1 MAKQESLLSKIEEWV
16 GEGLISPEQTEPITA
31 YEALAQRRRV
41 SPREIFLYIGGFFVL
56 MAVVFGLQM
65 LWDDLS
71 SLGRVIVVAVPTL
84 ILWAVGE
91 ALRRRQGPLLRRG
104 ARALWMLAA
113 WLTAI
118 LIAVIL
124 NEWPGLDLK
133 GEWLVLWASL
143 GALPLAVI
151 ALLALPGLP
160 QGLAAVTLASG
171 LAIGGTLV
179 VDATWPEIRWAAYL
193 PWLVVGAAGL
203 AAAEVTRRRDKGSL
217 IGLFNLFGACSC
229 LLGALLIAVMV
240 AGKANIYVMDAD
252 GSNQTRLSRQAS
264 GDWSPAWSPD
274 GSGIAFQSD
283 RDGNPEIYV
292 MDADGSNQTRLT
304 RNQALDWDPAWSPD
318 GSRTAFG
325 SDRDGSMDIYVMDAD
340 GSNQTRLTRH
350 LSEAWVEVESPAWSP
365 DGSRIAF
372 SSWRDENSE
381 IYVMDAD
388 GSNQTSLTRGPS
400 DASSPAWSPDGSRIA
415 FQSERDGNDDI
426 YVMDA
431 DGSNQTR
438 LTRHP
443 SGVWGGAWSPVW
455 SPDGSRIAFEAY
467 RDGSMDIYVM
477 DADGSNQTRLTR
489 ERSQDLS
496 PAWSP
501 DGSKIA
507 FESLRDGDLEIYV
520 MAAGGSN
527 QTRLTRDPAGDMGPA
542 WSPDGS
548 RIAFESYRGRRPS
561 LLAWDIL
568 LLIESL
574 MFIAWSVPRQSRA
587 LLCSG
592 LLFLFVGIVQVNSHC
607 FRDQLGL
614 PVVLLIIGVASIA
627 IGLGA
632 ARLRRGRLGPEVP
645 R

>member
-16 GEGLISPEQTEPITA
+16 EEGLISPEQTEPITA
-31 YEALAQRRRV
+31 YEALAERRRV

-65 LWDDLS
+65 LWDDLV
-71 SLGRVIVVAVPTL
+71 SLGRVVVVAVPTL

-104 ARALWMLAA
+104 AKALWIVAA

-179 VDATWPEIRWAAYL
+179 VDATWPEIRWATYL

-203 AAAEVTRRRDKGSL
+203 AAAEVARRRDKGSL

-274 GSGIAFQSD
+274 GSRIAFQSD

-388 GSNQTSLTRGPS
+388 GSNQTRLTRGPS

-415 FQSERDGNDDI
+415 FGSWRDGNPEI
-426 YVMDA
+426 YAMDA

-455 SPDGSRIAFEAY
+455 SPDGSRIAFQSE
-467 RDGSMDIYVM
+467 RDGNSEIYVM
-477 DADGSNQTRLTR
+477 DADGANPTRLTR
-489 ERSQDLS
+489 NR
-496 PAWSP
+496 AW
-501 DGSKIA
+501 D
-507 FESLRDGDLEIYV
+507 E
-520 MAAGGSN
+520 
-527 QTRLTRDPAGDMGPA
+527 GPA

-548 RIAFESYRGRRPS
+548 RIAFESGRDGNPEIYVMEADGSNQIRLTRGLARDIGAAWSPDGTSIAFEANRVGRYWFP
-561 LLAWDIL
+561 AWDML

-574 MFIAWSVPRQSRA
+574 VFIAWSVPRQSRA
-587 LLCSG
+587 LLGSG
-592 LLFLFVGIVQVNSHC
+592 LLFLLLDIVQINSHY
-607 FRDQLGL
+607 FRDQVGL
-614 PVVLLIIGVASIA
+614 PAVLLVVGVGLIA

-632 ARLRRGRLGPEVP
+632 DRLRGREA
-645 R
+645 RT